1 MTTAR
6 LLIVDDDRDNLELLT
21 YLLGDKY
28 RVFSYGC
35 VHEAL
40 ENLERANPDLLL
52 LDIGMRPVDGVQCL
66 EAIRARPGYG
76 SVPAMALTAYARDVE
91 RQAFLAAGFQAVLT
105 KPVLDDGHMFAT
117 ISALLA
123 SSVPASSPRPSTS
136 DTAHQQSVVTAEG

>member
-21 YLLGDKY
+21 YLFGDKY

-35 VHEAL
+35 VREAL
-40 ENLERANPDLLL
+40 EDLERAHPDLLL

-76 SVPAMALTAYARDVE
+76 NIPAMALTAYARDEE
-91 RQAFLAAGFQAVLT
+91 RQAFLAAGFQAVVT
-105 KPVLDDGHMFAT
+105 KPVLDDRHLFAT
-117 ISALLA
+117 ISELLA
-123 SSVPASSPRPSTS
+123 SSVPTSSRRPSTS
-136 DTAHQQSVVTAEG
+136 DPAQDQSVVTAEG